1 MRILVTGGAGY
12 IGAVTVEQLI
22 LAGHEVV
29 VLDTLVTGHREAV
42 APGATLVVES
52 VRDQEAVVQALKEHR
67 IEAVLHCAARS
78 LVSQSMQDPA
88 LYFTENVVGGIA
100 LLDALREAGVDRI
113 VFSCTAAV
121 YGEPDRVPIRE
132 TFPTQ
137 PVNPYGASKLAFEY
151 AMGWYKAYGL
161 RSVSLRYFN
170 VAGASEHYG
179 EHHEPETHLV
189 PNMLNA
195 ARGGPPL
202 TIFGKDYPTA
212 DGTAIRD
219 YIHVLDLADAHIAAL
234 SLTGEMEPGQEICNL
249 GSGSG
254 FSVKQVLDAAIEV
267 VGAEIPHEYGPR
279 RPGDP
284 PALIASNDKAEEVL
298 GWRPRR
304 GTLREMI
311 GSAWKLLQKGQAG
324 APQGQAGAPQGQ
336 QEPPKGPAD

>member
-1 MRILVTGGAGY
+1 
-12 IGAVTVEQLI
+12 
-22 LAGHEVV
+22 VV
-29 VLDTLVTGHREAV
+29 VLDTLVTGHRENV
-42 APGATLVVES
+42 APGATLAVHS
-52 VRDQEAVVQALKEHR
+52 VRDKEAVVKVLTEHR

-78 LVSQSMQDPA
+78 LVGQSMEDPA

-100 LLDALREAGVDRI
+100 LLDAVREAGVDRF

-121 YGEPDRVPIRE
+121 YGEPERVPIRE

-137 PVNPYGASKLAFEY
+137 PVNPYGASKLSFEY

-179 EHHEPETHLV
+179 ERHDPETHLV
-189 PNMLNA
+189 PNILAA

-202 TIFGKDYPTA
+202 TIFGDDYPTA

-234 SLTGEMEPGQEICNL
+234 GLTAEMEPGQEICNL
-249 GSGSG
+249 GSGTG
-254 FSVKQVLDAAIEV
+254 FSVRRVLEAATEV
-267 VGAEIPHEYGPR
+267 VDAEIPHRYGPR
-279 RPGDP
+279 RAGDP

-298 GWRPRR
+298 GWRPKR
-304 GTLREMI
+304 GTLHEMI
-311 GSAWKLLQKGQAG
+311 GSAWALLQKGDAR
-324 APQGQAGAPQGQ
+324 
-336 QEPPKGPAD
+336 

>member
-1 MRILVTGGAGY
+1 MRVLVTGGAGY
-12 IGAVTVEQLI
+12 IGAITVEQLI

-29 VLDTLVTGHREAV
+29 VLDTLVTGHRESV
-42 APGATLVVES
+42 APGATLASQS
-52 VRDQEAVVQALKEHR
+52 VRDKDAVVGLLKEHR

-78 LVSQSMQDPA
+78 LVGQSMQDPA

-121 YGEPDRVPIRE
+121 YGEPDRVPVRE
-132 TFPTQ
+132 NFPAQ

-179 EHHEPETHLV
+179 ERHDPETHLV
-189 PNMLNA
+189 PNILRA
-195 ARGGPPL
+195 AQGGPPL
-202 TIFGKDYPTA
+202 TIFGDDYPTA

-234 SLTGEMEPGQEICNL
+234 ALTGEMEPGQEICNL

-254 FSVKQVLDAAIEV
+254 FSVKQVLEAANEV

-279 RPGDP
+279 REGDP

-298 GWRPRR
+298 GWRPQR
-304 GTLREMI
+304 GSLEEMI
-311 GSAWKLLQKGQAG
+311 GSAWALLQKGDAG
-324 APQGQAGAPQGQ
+324 
-336 QEPPKGPAD
+336 